1 MINIKVTING
11 VSPLICNKF
20 TDKAALAAT
29 TGVTSNNAGEPLT
42 PQETAEEK
50 LYMHKKKPC
59 IPQPNLTSSIMEGGR
74 FHKIKNRSVTTQQKS
89 MIPACVNII
98 ESMIP
103 IKSKKGWS
111 VDSRPVRIPSTGGRI
126 LAFRPI
132 FFDWELDFTLEL
144 DTDIISLLLLRQ
156 IVDDA
161 GKRVGLGDYRP
172 DKKGPFGKY
181 VVTKWQVKRKK
192 GSQNQK

>member
-59 IPQPNLTSSIMEGGR
+59 IPQPNLLASIIEGGR
-74 FHKIKNRSVTTQQKS
+74 FHKIKNRSVTTMQKS
-89 MIPACVNII
+89 MIPSCFDIKGT
-98 ESMIP
+98 MLP
-103 IKSKKGWS
+103 IKTKGWE
-111 VDSRPVRIPSTGGRI
+111 VDERPVRIPATGGRI
-126 LAFRPI
+126 LAYRPK
-132 FFDWELDFTLEL
+132 FNDWQLQFDATL
-144 DTDIISLLLLRQ
+144 DTDIISVNLMREIL
-156 IVDDA
+156 DDA
-161 GKRVGLGDYRP
+161 GKRIGLGDYRP
-172 DKKGPFGKY
+172 DRKGPFGKY
-181 VVTKWQVKRKK
+181 KVNQWQVKKR
-192 GSQNQK
+192 S

>member
-1 MINIKVTING
+1 
-11 VSPLICNKF
+11 
-20 TDKAALAAT
+20 
-29 TGVTSNNAGEPLT
+29 
-42 PQETAEEK
+42 
-50 LYMHKKKPC
+50 
-59 IPQPNLTSSIMEGGR
+59 
-74 FHKIKNRSVTTQQKS
+74 

-192 GSQNQK
+192 GS

>member
-1 MINIKVTING
+1 
-11 VSPLICNKF
+11 
-20 TDKAALAAT
+20 
-29 TGVTSNNAGEPLT
+29 
-42 PQETAEEK
+42 
-50 LYMHKKKPC
+50 
-59 IPQPNLTSSIMEGGR
+59 MEGGR

-98 ESMIP
+98 DTMIP
-103 IKSKKGWS
+103 IKSKKGWT
-111 VDSRPVRIPSTGGRI
+111 VDSRPVRVPATGGRI

-132 FFDWELDFTLEL
+132 FFDWELDFNLEL
-144 DTDIISLLLLRQ
+144 DTEIISLPLLRQ

-172 DKKGPFGKY
+172 DKKGPYGKY